1 MLKFLSLDNYRSTQ
15 QILDI
20 SSRVIDN
27 NETRIVKHIS
37 GISKTLLLGKIVNEN
52 KNFSHFRMT
61 SPRRLSCSQK
71 VKKHL
76 KQNFHRANSPL
87 SSRTNREVEAWTDFF
102 QNNSILVE
110 SKLRADILSSR
121 FVKLFLNL
129 IKTIQDPHKND
140 AAIISLLRSSLFD
153 TDKVDVLRLTRA
165 LYKKNY
171 TTKWKLTIFDY
182 LSEDAFSSPKTKEIT
197 ESDQLSLLENPTK
210 TDQGIHESR
219 FISFRD
225 LILDFQSKS
234 GEMVVTD
241 F

>member
-1 MLKFLSLDNYRSTQ
+1 VLS
-15 QILDI
+15 
-20 SSRVIDN
+20 
-27 NETRIVKHIS
+27 
-37 GISKTLLLGKIVNEN
+37 
-52 KNFSHFRMT
+52 
-61 SPRRLSCSQK
+61 K

-76 KQNFHRANSPL
+76 EAELP
-87 SSRTNREVEAWTDFF
+87 SSEFAVIVRTNREVEAWTDFF
-102 QNNSILVE
+102 QNNNIPVE

-140 AAIISLLRSSLFD
+140 AAIISLLRSSLFEI
-153 TDKVDVLRLTRA
+153 DKVDVLRLTRA

-197 ESDQLSLLENPTK
+197 ESDQLSLLENLTK
-210 TDQGIHESR
+210 TDQEFTNRES

-234 GEMVVTD
+234 GEMD
-241 F
+241 CY